1 VEETQQKENGISILE
16 PFKKLIWK
24 FVISDTKSTTF
35 IFALASLLFTLALVI
50 SSPVTNPFAFD
61 SNWPFI
67 LCLLSII
74 IGRYYKTYIT
84 KVATLKSTV
93 LTFTFVGVVIMI
105 IHASFGVLD
114 SFEVVSDYISGSIL
128 ILIGLLTGVIS
139 SDLEDSEWLASALF
153 MRHIN
158 RKLAGDGIQYLY
170 YDTDGK
176 PEIVNPNE
184 VIVFFDIGD
193 KIVKFDYKRKV
204 KPYFHLTPI
213 TIKNNHIKSA
223 YIQVMNLFEVLSP
236 AWNDLMFNY
245 KKSIQYGEIRASWI
259 KTILM
264 TLPKDPNS
272 LTVGNIKLPQAP
284 LSMNIDKEKYTISWG
299 FAKMNWDE
307 TISKILINKT
317 TSPILHTILDSTKP
331 HNKILKIEMDLSEPK
346 YDSQIKQN
354 LQICANRTY
363 YSLIIML
370 YDRISGNEGL
380 VTDTSKQCIRN
391 ISKWYNNLQNNEL
404 FFSISNLPAYKFET
418 SVSGFKNRD
427 DWVDSFNNG
436 IFDPSGTFLNIH
448 DNLVTI
454 ANDASISKEIRALI
468 QSSIEKATQEII
480 NVNRKQP
487 TTEITSNKVNMP
499 SVTFTNT
506 NTANKAYVI
515 ASALKLQFIYRLIE
529 NGKLK
534 I

>member
-1 VEETQQKENGISILE
+1 
-16 PFKKLIWK
+16 
-24 FVISDTKSTTF
+24 
-35 IFALASLLFTLALVI
+35 
-50 SSPVTNPFAFD
+50 
-61 SNWPFI
+61 
-67 LCLLSII
+67 
-74 IGRYYKTYIT
+74 
-84 KVATLKSTV
+84 
-93 LTFTFVGVVIMI
+93 
-105 IHASFGVLD
+105 
-114 SFEVVSDYISGSIL
+114 
-128 ILIGLLTGVIS
+128 
-139 SDLEDSEWLASALF
+139 
-153 MRHIN
+153 
-158 RKLAGDGIQYLY
+158 
-170 YDTDGK
+170 
-176 PEIVNPNE
+176 
-184 VIVFFDIGD
+184 
-193 KIVKFDYKRKV
+193 
-204 KPYFHLTPI
+204 
-213 TIKNNHIKSA
+213 
-223 YIQVMNLFEVLSP
+223 
-236 AWNDLMFNY
+236 
-245 KKSIQYGEIRASWI
+245 
-259 KTILM
+259 
-264 TLPKDPNS
+264 
-272 LTVGNIKLPQAP
+272 
-284 LSMNIDKEKYTISWG
+284 
-299 FAKMNWDE
+299 
-307 TISKILINKT
+307 
-317 TSPILHTILDSTKP
+317 
-331 HNKILKIEMDLSEPK
+331 
-346 YDSQIKQN
+346 
-354 LQICANRTY
+354 
-363 YSLIIML
+363 ML